1 MTCDTC
7 RNHGEPACTC
17 PAGVRPPL
25 TVVQEAAYLV
35 ENARAAQHGDFA
47 RNASTTQD
55 ILYDLGIDLRATD
68 LPLVLMALK
77 LARHR
82 ANPTNRDNIVDAIGY
97 LGLYARLTGLD

>member
-7 RNHGEPACTC
+7 RNHGELACTC

-25 TVVQEAAYLV
+25 TVVQEAAHLV
-35 ENARAAQHGDFA
+35 ETTRAAQHGDFA
-47 RNASTTQD
+47 RNATTTQD
-55 ILYDLGIDLRATD
+55 ILFDLGIDLRATD

-82 ANPTNRDNIVDAIGY
+82 ANPNNRDNIVDAIGY